1 MTDATKDQKQPES
14 GLRPLYFYLIV
25 MLVIIGDQLSKA
37 WVQHSMNFG
46 DYRPIIGRAFMLTLT
61 MNHGGAWGV
70 LPTGNT
76 IFIVFA
82 GVAIVALL
90 FAYHRLARTDLLV
103 SAAFA
108 LALGGA
114 IGNLSDRLR
123 YGYVVDFFDARI
135 INWPIFNIA
144 DSAISLGIVLLV
156 WHYVRSMRTDAALRR
171 NATPAPPASLATE
184 DLGNTTS
191 RE

>member
-1 MTDATKDQKQPES
+1 LTDAMPDNKPKDG

-25 MLVIIGDQLSKA
+25 ALVFIGDQLSKA
-37 WVQHSMNFG
+37 WVQNTMRFG
-46 DYRPIIGRAFMLTLT
+46 DYRSVFGHAFMLTLT
-61 MNHGGAWGV
+61 KNPGGAWGI
-70 LPTGNT
+70 LPTSNT
-76 IFIVFA
+76 SFIAFA
-82 GVAIVALL
+82 AVAIVALL

-114 IGNLSDRLR
+114 VGNLVDRLR
-123 YGYVVDFFDARI
+123 FGYVVDFFDARI

-144 DSAISLGIVLLV
+144 DSAISLGIVLLL
-156 WHYVRSMRTDAALRR
+156 WHYLRSLR
-171 NATPAPPASLATE
+171 AETSPTAEPSAPPSVSLATE
-184 DLGNTTS
+184 DLGNNT